1 MSANIPS
8 TMPMSD
14 LLKSTGYNCPEELQ
28 GKTFDEATSGGDAKI
43 STNTAATVDVSQYTE
58 PVEIT
63 PAEGYDATKKVT
75 VSLSNIPSGGSA
87 TLYAWKQGVTFLYL
101 NIDTAPK
108 NTADAQN
115 IKYLLVGPETKQ
127 MSIDQFLQDTM
138 TYEYIADNEFNILQD
153 GQIIASFSRSSAN
166 DDVTLW
172 G

>member
-63 PAEGYDATKKVT
+63 PAEGYDATTKVT
-75 VSLSNIPSGGSA
+75 LTLSNIPSGGGA
-87 TLYAWKQGVTFLYL
+87 TAYAWKGLDGANPFVVYFDFSIAPETQQEYWNKHILVNNNGVLSVLTISEVEPPYERVSDTSFNDGDFLYTR
-101 NIDTAPK
+101 DT
-108 NTADAQN
+108 
-115 IKYLLVGPETKQ
+115 TK
-127 MSIDQFLQDTM
+127 DF
-138 TYEYIADNEFNILQD
+138 
-153 GQIIASFSRSSAN
+153 
-166 DDVTLW
+166 TLW
-172 G
+172 S